1 MLIMDSL
8 NIQIQFGE
16 SERQTESTD
25 CVGLSVACDGD
36 SMHGEFLR
44 EPRAEVLSAGVARLR
59 RFQQDTRRLPVQ
71 VTAPVLADSL
81 PDVRP
86 VAAPSDPAAGGDA
99 VGVFRPAAVVGRGEL
114 EGSGL
119 QSPGDR
125 QAPEPAPRR
134 LPAAVAVGR
143 RPLSVRVRALSGL
156 VRRAAV
162 PLTGGPVLAR
172 AGWAW
177 RAVAVP
183 LLLLTTLAA
192 TPAHSQ
198 VTSICARTDAVE
210 TAILAAIS
218 GVSDCALVTTSDL
231 AAISGTLWLD
241 ARGITALAEEDFAGL
256 EGVTSL
262 VLSDN
267 ALARLPAGVFDGL
280 TSLTT
285 LWLDGNALTT
295 LPDEVFDRLIF
306 LDALH
311 LYDNKLTSL
320 RAGVFDRLNA
330 LIELTY
336 DKILLPCVHCG
347 LGRWR
352 ASHCS
357 SVPALPRRRTT

>member
-71 VTAPVLADSL
+71 VTAPVLADSQ

-295 LPDEVFDRLIF
+295 LPDEVFDQLIF

-320 RAGVFDRLNA
+320 RAGVFDRLTGED
-330 LIELTY
+330 L
-336 DKILLPCVHCG
+336 
-347 LGRWR
+347 
-352 ASHCS
+352 
-357 SVPALPRRRTT
+357 